1 VTFLNSEVFS
11 FAIGYA
17 MRKSGRF
24 SGKQDA
30 FSTCRMLPKI
40 WMHVTGNTVQ
50 N

>member
-1 VTFLNSEVFS
+1 MTLHSEVFS

-24 SGKQDA
+24 SGVHDA
-30 FSTCRMLPKI
+30 LSAWKMLPKI
-40 WMHVTGNTVQ
+40 RMHITGNAVY